1 LLYNAEY
8 RVQPK
13 AIVKYVS
20 PREAADYFDVSLH
33 TLRRWEERG
42 WIKAMR
48 TPSGRE
54 RRYDLDSYV
63 KAQTKA
69 ATTIIL
75 YARVSSHAQKPDLD
89 RQVAK
94 LVELY
99 PSAEVISEVGGGLNF
114 KRKKLI
120 ALLERVLQ
128 RDIATIVVAHKDR
141 LCRFGFDLV
150 KWLCEKHGCQILVL
164 NETSLSPAEELVE
177 DVLAIVHCFSSR
189 LYGLRKYKSQ
199 MQEDKD
205 LPRRKSS

>member
-1 LLYNAEY
+1 
-8 RVQPK
+8 
-13 AIVKYVS
+13 
-20 PREAADYFDVSLH
+20 
-33 TLRRWEERG
+33 
-42 WIKAMR
+42 MR

-63 KAQTKA
+63 KTQIKA

-99 PSAEVISEVGGGLNF
+99 PSAEIVSEVGGGLNF
-114 KRKKLI
+114 KRKKFI

-150 KWLCEKHGCQILVL
+150 KWLCEKHGCQIVVL
-164 NETSLSPAEELVE
+164 NEASLSPAEELVVSE
-177 DVLAIVHCFSSR
+177 AGRD
-189 LYGLRKYKSQ
+189 
-199 MQEDKD
+199 
-205 LPRRKSS
+205 